1 MGKWTGAGARFCP
14 VTESGSAG
22 PTVHASPG
30 SLEAFRGHLS
40 SAQSLN
46 VDTELPQVLTW
57 LSFNVDTWALA

>member
-1 MGKWTGAGARFCP
+1 MRKWTGTGAQFCP

-22 PTVHASPG
+22 PTVLANPG

-46 VDTELPQVLTW
+46 VDTKLPQVLTW
-57 LSFNVDTWALA
+57 MSFNIDTWALA